1 MDISTFKKF
10 KSLFVMKKL
19 SQLSLMMLVAGM
31 VAFTVACSNGS
42 ETNLMPP
49 RAKKTEKQLTNHGIT
64 RIDNYYWLNDREN
77 PEVIAYL
84 EQENAYTEAMM
95 KHTEAFQK
103 KLYNEMV
110 GRIKQTDES
119 VPYKLNGYYYYT
131 RFEEGKEY
139 PVYCRKA
146 GSMSSPEEILLN
158 VNEMAA
164 GYEYFDVNGLEVS
177 PDNKILAYGVDTVS
191 RRQYTIYFKKISTGE
206 VCQYSIPNTTGG
218 GAWASDNATFFYS
231 VKDASL
237 RPYKILKHRLGSLYS
252 SDAVVFTENDDTFT
266 AEVYNSKS
274 RQYIF
279 IFSNST
285 LSTECRYLDASKPDD
300 KFSIIQ
306 PRERDLEYSV
316 EHFGD
321 QFYIRTNYQAKNF
334 RLMKTPVAKST
345 KENWTKVI
353 PNREDVFFE
362 NFDLFQNYL
371 VVEERAAGLIKLR
384 IIDWKTSQ
392 DHFIHFGEPAYVA
405 YLAYNPEFETDS
417 LRYGY
422 MSLTTPN
429 STFDYHMTTHEKV
442 LKKQTEVLGGF
453 DKNNYQSERFFV
465 TARDGAKVPVSLV
478 YRKGMERNGSNPLYL
493 YGYGSYG
500 ASMDA
505 YFSSSRL
512 SLLDRGFIYAIAHI
526 RGGQEM
532 GRDWY
537 ENGKLLK
544 KKNTF
549 TDFIDCAEYLVKEKY
564 TSPQKM
570 FAVGGSAG
578 GLLVGAV
585 YNMRPDLF
593 KGVVAEVPFVD
604 VVTTMLDES
613 IPLTTGEYD
622 EWGNPN
628 DSVYFSYMLSYSP
641 YDQVEAKSYTNML
654 VTTGL
659 HDSQV
664 QYWEPAKW
672 VAKLREMKTDNNR
685 LLLWTNMDAGHGGA
699 SGRFQQYREIALQYA
714 FVMDLVGIGE

>member
-1 MDISTFKKF
+1 MDNSTFKKF
-10 KSLFVMKKL
+10 KSLFHMKKL
-19 SQLSLMMLVAGM
+19 SQLPLMMLVVSM
-31 VAFTVACSNGS
+31 VAFTFACTDGS
-42 ETNLMPP
+42 EKSAAPP
-49 RAKKTEKQLTNHGIT
+49 KAKKIEKQLTNHGIT
-64 RIDNYYWLNDREN
+64 RIDNFYWLNDREN
-77 PEVIAYL
+77 PEVINYL
-84 EQENAYTEAMM
+84 NQENAYTEAMM
-95 KHTEAFQK
+95 KHTEAFQE

-146 GSMSSPEEILLN
+146 GSMAAAEEILLN

-164 GYEYFDVNGLEVS
+164 GYDYFDVNGLEVS

-191 RRQYTIYFKKISTGE
+191 RRQYTIYFMKIETGE
-206 VCQYSIPNTTGG
+206 ICQYSIPNTTGG
-218 GAWASDNATFFYS
+218 GAWAADNLTFFYS
-231 VKDASL
+231 VKDESL
-237 RPYKILKHRLGSLYS
+237 RPYKILKHRLGTPA
-252 SDAVVFTENDDTFT
+252 SDDTEVYTENDETFT

-285 LSTECRYLDASKPDD
+285 LSTECRYLDASKPDGM
-300 KFSIIQ
+300 FTVIQ
-306 PRERDLEYSV
+306 PRERDLEYGV

-334 RLMKTPVAKST
+334 RLMKTPVDKSA
-345 KENWTKVI
+345 KENWTEVI
-353 PNREDVFFE
+353 PNREDVFLE
-362 NFDLFQNYL
+362 NFDLFQNFL
-371 VVEERAAGLIKLR
+371 VAEERSAGLIKLR
-384 IIDWKTSQ
+384 IIDWKTST
-392 DHFIHFGEPAYVA
+392 DHFIDFGEPAYVA

-429 STFDYHMTTHEKV
+429 STFDYNMTTREKT

-453 DKNNYQSERFFV
+453 NKDNYQSERFFV
-465 TARDGAKVPVSLV
+465 TARDGAQVPVSLV
-478 YRKGMERNGSNPLYL
+478 YRKGMERNGKNPLYL

-564 TSPQKM
+564 TSPDKM

-585 YNMRPDLF
+585 FNMRPDLF
-593 KGVVAEVPFVD
+593 KGVVAQVPFVD

-613 IPLTTGEYD
+613 IPLTTSEYD

-628 DSVYFSYMLSYSP
+628 DSVYFNYMLSYSP
-641 YDQVEAKSYTNML
+641 YDQVEAKNYTNML

-672 VAKLREMKTDNNR
+672 VAKLRDMKTDNNL

-699 SGRFQQYREIALQYA
+699 SGRFQQYREIALEYA

>member
-1 MDISTFKKF
+1 
-10 KSLFVMKKL
+10 MKKL
-19 SQLSLMMLVAGM
+19 NHFPVLMLVVCM
-31 VAFTVACSNGS
+31 VAFMLSCNDGTKNTIV
-42 ETNLMPP
+42 TPK
-49 RAKKTEKQLTNHGIT
+49 AKKIEKQLSKHGNT
-64 RIDNYYWLNDREN
+64 RIDNYYWLNEREN
-77 PEVIAYL
+77 PEVISYL
-84 EQENAYTEAMM
+84 EQENAYTDTMLS
-95 KHTEAFQK
+95 HTKAFQE

-139 PVYCRKA
+139 PIYCRKA
-146 GSMSSPEEILLN
+146 GSMAAAEEVLLN
-158 VNEMAA
+158 VNEMAE
-164 GYEYFDVNGLEVS
+164 GYEYFEADGLEVS

-191 RRQYTIYFKKISTGE
+191 RRQYTIYFKNLETGE
-206 VCQYSIPNTTGG
+206 IIKNSIPNTTGG
-218 GAWASDNATFFYS
+218 GAWGGDNKTFFYS
-231 VKDASL
+231 VKDESL
-237 RPYKILKHRLGSLYS
+237 RPYKILKHRLGTPA
-252 SDAVVFTENDDTFT
+252 SDDKEVYTENDDTFT
-266 AEVYNSKS
+266 AYVYNSKS
-274 RQYIF
+274 RKYIF

-285 LSTECRYLDASKPDD
+285 LSTECRYLDATDSDGTFK
-300 KFSIIQ
+300 IVQ

-321 QFYIRTNYQAKNF
+321 QFYIRTNYNAKNF
-334 RLMKTPVAKST
+334 RLMKTSVASST
-345 KENWTKVI
+345 KENWTEVI

-362 NFDLFQNYL
+362 DFEIFQNYL
-371 VVEERAAGLIKLR
+371 VAEERSDGLIKLR
-384 IIDWKTSQ
+384 VIDWKTSQ
-392 DHFIHFGEPAYVA
+392 DHYLDFGEPAYVA

-429 STFDYHMTTHEKV
+429 STFDYNMTTHEKV

-465 TARDGAKVPVSLV
+465 TARDGAQVPVSLV
-478 YRKGMERNGSNPLYL
+478 YRKGMERNGKSPLYL

-500 ASMDA
+500 SSMDA
-505 YFSSSRL
+505 YFSASRL

-564 TSPQKM
+564 TSTEKM

-628 DSVYFSYMLSYSP
+628 DSVYFNYMLSYSP
-641 YDQVEAKSYTNML
+641 YDQVEAKNYTNML

-672 VAKLREMKTDNNR
+672 VAKLREMKTDNNL